1 MIKLNL
7 LPQEYSSKAAAGA
20 PAGPPQGGS
29 VMVGAILAAVYIV
42 ILGLAGLIFWQLM
55 QSNAAVQRAKTDFAR
70 VDGERKKLLEEFNE
84 IKELEDALRSQV
96 AVLDSLNPKDRIFW
110 AKKMNMLPS
119 IVPDG
124 LYMTDV
130 KLSEKT
136 QEVETKASRDAQAA
150 YAKQR
155 GKKGPPPARQ
165 MRTIITY
172 QVVMNAVAYVPD
184 GTSDARLALIIQLL
198 QNMQNKEVR
207 LEFNNTTERFLDG
220 MDQRV
225 QISKIEQATIAN
237 REVSRVTLTLNTLPP
252 PADGI

>member
-7 LPQEYSSKAAAGA
+7 LPQEYTAKAAAGA

-55 QSNAAVQRAKTDFAR
+55 KSNAEVQEAKATYAK
-70 VDGERKKLLEEFNE
+70 VDTERKKLLEEFNE

-96 AVLDSLNPKDRIFW
+96 AVLDSLNPKDRIYW
-110 AKKMNMLPS
+110 AKKMNLLPS

-124 LYMTDV
+124 LYLTDV
-130 KLSEKT
+130 KLTEKT

-155 GKKGPPPARQ
+155 GKKGPPPPRQ

-172 QVVMNAVAYVPD
+172 QVVMNVVAYVPD

-198 QNMQNKEVR
+198 NNMQDKDVR
-207 LEFNNTTERFLDG
+207 VEFNNTTERFLDG
-220 MDQRV
+220 MDKRV

-237 REVSRVTLTLNTLPP
+237 REVSKVTLTLNTLPP